1 MSVLEALIFSVGAVY
16 SVMAIAVMWRP
27 NGWRVLKQS
36 IEILL
41 GVISGDLIYS
51 ERERDDESQS
61 EREWTPDDLLHLKR
75 GIELLA
81 AMSEDDDDDESEAP

>member
-1 MSVLEALIFSVGAVY
+1 MSVLEALVFSVGAVC
-16 SVMAIAVMWRP
+16 SVMAIAVLWRP

-36 IEILL
+36 IEIVL

-51 ERERDDESQS
+51 EQERDS
-61 EREWTPDDLLHLKR
+61 ERAWTPEELAHLKR

-81 AMSEDDDDDESEAP
+81 AMFEDVDDDDDDDVSDA